1 MEEEQLQDFRR
12 RWRKEIEHSCRS
24 KERRELRRDK
34 RLKVERGEPSSGA
47 EGPGGAW
54 APASRQE
61 APGADEEKN
70 SGGRA
75 LRSAPG
81 AGGAARF
88 SQRCAKGM
96 KDLLPEAAGPS
107 RSAGSCSENS
117 KGLVGSQRCESPD
130 FCEAVQKSAD
140 LQKEASSGG
149 RKVDYFYLAESL
161 LEGRT
166 SPLRDRIEVENS
178 RRRRGRD
185 LDKKLLEQERNS
197 ESRHQRPNKENLL
210 DLLIQDLNEINEI
223 PFFDVQLPYEL
234 ALSIF
239 QYLGRRELGRCAQVS
254 KLWKVLAEDEVLW
267 YRLCQQEG
275 FLANADISD
284 YTSWKAVLRD
294 HRQTESTLRT
304 NWKNRVGAVSQLQ
317 YELGKILCDA
327 HSSDGLVIAGYTSGA
342 VRLWDFRSWDGSSS
356 YLESTHSAVA
366 EPGIRPQVSLV
377 RVGGALAVAAY
388 EDGTLDVWSPELGQ
402 EPVHHYQHNRKLQA
416 IALEPEG
423 AAVATA
429 SGFQVRVESPNEKGY
444 WQTSSQSELQKKV
457 NFLQLV
463 PDLGRHPIAIAA
475 AEDTVY
481 LLQAEEEVKT
491 LHSIY
496 GHPVTCLDASANQ
509 VAFGVRS
516 FGWLMNDGNK
526 VHVYSLQ
533 SGQLLMTLGNSTAE
547 FTCLN
552 LRDSPP
558 HLLVTGNKDRR
569 HPVRHIRFGAHTL
582 VTANIPDEKNP
593 RGASIMDDDLTA
605 HRRHRGI
612 IYVYD
617 FSVDR
622 SAPDHVLPICR
633 SSYVESIGYSYN
645 IGLTVPYDHI

>member
-457 NFLQLV
+457 
-463 PDLGRHPIAIAA
+463 
-475 AEDTVY
+475 
-481 LLQAEEEVKT
+481 
-491 LHSIY
+491 
-496 GHPVTCLDASANQ
+496 
-509 VAFGVRS
+509 
-516 FGWLMNDGNK
+516 
-526 VHVYSLQ
+526 HVYSLQ

-558 HLLVTGNKDRR
+558 HLLVTGNKDRRVRVYDLRSSRALVSLYSHQLGVSEVQMDEWKIVSGGEEGLVCVWDQRMAAKLWEMHAR

>member
-239 QYLGRRELGRCAQVS
+239 QYLGRRELGRCAQ
-254 KLWKVLAEDEVLW
+254 
-267 YRLCQQEG
+267 
-275 FLANADISD
+275 
-284 YTSWKAVLRD
+284 
-294 HRQTESTLRT
+294 
-304 NWKNRVGAVSQLQ
+304 NRVGAVSQLQ

-457 NFLQLV
+457 
-463 PDLGRHPIAIAA
+463 
-475 AEDTVY
+475 
-481 LLQAEEEVKT
+481 
-491 LHSIY
+491 
-496 GHPVTCLDASANQ
+496 
-509 VAFGVRS
+509 
-516 FGWLMNDGNK
+516 
-526 VHVYSLQ
+526 HVYSLQ

-569 HPVRHIRFGAHTL
+569 L
-582 VTANIPDEKNP
+582 VITEWQK
-593 RGASIMDDDLTA
+593 
-605 HRRHRGI
+605 
-612 IYVYD
+612 
-617 FSVDR
+617 
-622 SAPDHVLPICR
+622 R
-633 SSYVESIGYSYN
+633 SS
-645 IGLTVPYDHI
+645 PD